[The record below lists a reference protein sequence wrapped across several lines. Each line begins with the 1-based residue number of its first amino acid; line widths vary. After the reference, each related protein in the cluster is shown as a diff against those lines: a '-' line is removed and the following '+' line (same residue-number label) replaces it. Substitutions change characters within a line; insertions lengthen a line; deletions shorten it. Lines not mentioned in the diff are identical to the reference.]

1 MYFNNYQ
8 CYVIYI
14 LDFVFFDV
22 FIFNI
27 YFKICFFLERIL
39 LFMLEKKKVEEKEKE
54 LIMEI
59 QKVKDIVIRLEKVSY
74 FMD

>member
-1 MYFNNYQ
+1 MYYNNYQ

-14 LDFVFFDV
+14 SDFVFFYV
-22 FIFNI
+22 FIFNK